1 MVTNLLTSDWI
12 TLDGRLEPIDF
23 DGFADDRSP
32 TELAKLVLNAYSR
45 PGDWVLDPFAGLGT
59 GLIAA
64 EAMGRH
70 CIGFEPNAARAG
82 WVRERLW
89 PPNRIIQ
96 APIQELDRHQL
107 PGFSLVY
114 TSPPYPTVH
123 LQDDPWGPSYFQDME
138 AIFASI
144 ASHVVPN
151 GRIVVEVS
159 NILTD
164 KGFRPL
170 VGQMAETIGRV
181 FRLEREVVRINT
193 SDWPAGPGVWHSSL
207 LIFTAS
213 AG

>member
-1 MVTNLLTSDWI
+1 MTNLLDSDWI
-12 TLDGRLEPIDF
+12 AIDGRLDAIDF

-32 TELAKLVLNAYSR
+32 AELARLVLNAYSH

-59 GLIAA
+59 GLITAQ
-64 EAMGRH
+64 AMGRH
-70 CIGFEPNAARAG
+70 CIGFEPNAARAD

-96 APIQELDRHQL
+96 AQIEDLSAHELSR
-107 PGFSLVY
+107 FALVY
-114 TSPPYPTVH
+114 TSPPYPMVK
-123 LQDDPWGPSYFQDME
+123 LEDDPWGPNYFEDMQ

-144 ASHVVPN
+144 AEHVAPG

-164 KGFRPL
+164 DGFRPL
-170 VGQMAETIGRV
+170 VGQMGEAIGRV

-193 SDWPAGPGVWHSSL
+193 SDWPAGPGVQHSSL
-207 LIFTAS
+207 LIFGA
-213 AG
+213 